1 MDKSKVQNN
10 GKIKTHIVGFRGTMA
25 SMRTNITIN
34 DRGLKI
40 IAFSMYT
47 GIKYTKSIQLK
58 ENLSLRRINNQ

>member
-1 MDKSKVQNN
+1 MDKSKVQNY

-25 SMRTNITIN
+25 SMRTNRDITIN

-40 IAFSMYT
+40 IAFSTYT

-58 ENLSLRRINNQ
+58 ENLIFKTYK